1 MTLTDFTLHISL
13 TFTKFLYYKFIPLS
27 YPENLKSCQ
36 PLVIV
41 HRTLHELV
49 VTLDKN
55 DYLSR
60 CSKLIAYMNLIKK
73 VMHFKC
79 LYALFW
85 PVCPALIGRVARY
98 TPSSELNIQTKIEHR
113 II

>member
-1 MTLTDFTLHISL
+1 MLSKINRIYES
-13 TFTKFLYYKFIPLS
+13 YKKG
-27 YPENLKSCQ
+27 Y
-36 PLVIV
+36 
-41 HRTLHELV
+41 
-49 VTLDKN
+49 
-55 DYLSR
+55 
-60 CSKLIAYMNLIKK
+60 A
-73 VMHFKC
+73 FKC

>member
-1 MTLTDFTLHISL
+1 MDINVLQNARSAKKYVSYKYGICFI
-13 TFTKFLYYKFIPLS
+13 FLALFLPFIGRVVHKQVFKINRIYESYKKG
-27 YPENLKSCQ
+27 Y
-36 PLVIV
+36 
-41 HRTLHELV
+41 
-49 VTLDKN
+49 
-55 DYLSR
+55 
-60 CSKLIAYMNLIKK
+60 A
-73 VMHFKC
+73 FKC